1 MDFLK
6 INENLTKASKFLCES
21 NDYKLTIITG
31 RDRDSDGKLETV
43 TIKAES
49 DFDALF
55 QVFEDYNL
63 QNAGMFNGA
72 YEDDEIEGED
82 EVLRQKILD
91 CVGEPSKVKEG
102 VKLLTDLYFN
112 NFDISDYYD
121 DIVKLEAPDGHI
133 VIDGDIDVEKW
144 FGDDYWDEDITP
156 KEKSPEEKAAWEARV
171 QKAKE
176 YETLCINMVTEL
188 QKETDL
194 ALEDKLPFA
203 EGVTVYLNLP
213 KIAPIAVCTIKSDS
227 SKDVDTAFNAGVMS
241 CDDPEMEQKN
251 ISNVSIEQVK
261 KFLLDNYSQME
272 ARAQAHKRYIDGLK

>member
-6 INENLTKASKFLCES
+6 INENLTKVSKFLYES

-31 RDRDSDGKLETV
+31 RDRDSDGVLQNI
-43 TIKAES
+43 TIKAEN
-49 DFDALF
+49 DLDALL
-55 QVFEDYNL
+55 QVFKGYDL
-63 QNAGMFNGA
+63 QNAGMFNGE
-72 YEDDEIEGED
+72 YTDEDLTEEDKQLKERILNCVKENKIE
-82 EVLRQKILD
+82 
-91 CVGEPSKVKEG
+91 EG
-102 VKLLTDLYFN
+102 VKLLTDLYFD
-112 NFDISDYYD
+112 NFDISDYYA

-133 VIDGDIDVEKW
+133 VIEDDIDVEEW
-144 FGDDYWDEDITP
+144 FGDDYEDEEIAP

-171 QKAKE
+171 QRAKE

-194 ALEDKLPFA
+194 ELEDKLPFA

-227 SKDVDTAFNAGVMS
+227 SKDVDTAFYAGVMS

>member
-6 INENLTKASKFLCES
+6 INENLTKASKFLYES

-102 VKLLTDLYFN
+102 VKLLTDLYFD

-121 DIVKLEAPDGHI
+121 DIVKLEAPDGHV
-133 VIDGDIDVEKW
+133 VIEDDIDLTGW
-144 FGDDYWDEDITP
+144 FGDDYEDE
-156 KEKSPEEKAAWEARV
+156 EANKNSNKRTKQDMLDDMYSDV
-171 QKAKE
+171 
-176 YETLCINMVTEL
+176 LDV
-188 QKETDL
+188 
-194 ALEDKLPFA
+194 
-203 EGVTVYLNLP
+203 LP
-213 KIAPIAVCTIKSDS
+213 KGLFVAHRQSEAPGMERMDIVLLNDNNKILGNIHSNIKTGYD
-227 SKDVDTAFNAGVMS
+227 AFEEGN
-241 CDDPEMEQKN
+241 MEDR
-251 ISNVSIEQVK
+251 
-261 KFLLDNYSQME
+261 L
-272 ARAQAHKRYIDGLK
+272 IDGTIQELEAWLKRHYYKVK